1 MEIIKDICIY
11 PQEGKTKELKFMKTI
26 KRDFFK
32 AKPRGANQVRF
43 LREYSL
49 TQLIKRCKA
58 IEEHYDY
65 AEPIYKVLP
74 VFPAGD
80 VVQDQIYYE
89 CKMVFRGESL

>member
-1 MEIIKDICIY
+1 
-11 PQEGKTKELKFMKTI
+11 MKTI
-26 KRDFFK
+26 KRPFFT
-32 AKPRGANQVRF
+32 AKPRGTNRIRF
-43 LREYSL
+43 PREKSL
-49 TQLIKRCKA
+49 TSLIKRCKA
-58 IEEHYDY
+58 MESHYDY